1 MFLFRFGE
9 QLILK
14 LIAMGRDSKQYD
26 FISKTQRSYY
36 TLFIYPTLSSAN
48 ITIFITNVA
57 VSLGWLRG
65 K

>member
-1 MFLFRFGE
+1 MWGGTPNGTILF
-9 QLILK
+9 
-14 LIAMGRDSKQYD
+14 
-26 FISKTQRSYY
+26 QRHNDLT
-36 TLFIYPTLSSAN
+36 TLFIYPTLSSAS